1 MGAPRRIAA
10 LALAAAM
17 GLVAA
22 ACGGGEER
30 AGEARP
36 ESTAGAATATAPA
49 APEAAPPR
57 PRPRPLPGLPAF
69 TAGFQGWDRLNAEP
83 IPPDSAQTR
92 RVGFDAHRGTKD
104 VYVSVPRGRLTRGG
118 EFPEGTILVKA
129 ARTDGVMTLAAIMRK
144 IQGVEPRPRRLGVHR
159 VQARERRRALR
170 HQLRPHRPGLLELPP
185 DRRGDG
191 LGLHAARPLIRRR
204 PSAAPGTSGG
214 GCGGRA
220 GRPAPR
226 PPVP

>member
-10 LALAAAM
+10 VTLAAGM

-22 ACGGGEER
+22 ACGGGDER

-36 ESTAGAATATAPA
+36 EPTAGAATATAPTPTQT
-49 APEAAPPR
+49 APAAPPR
-57 PRPRPLPGLPAF
+57 PRRLPGLPAF

-92 RVGFDAHRGTKD
+92 RVGFDAHRGTKN
-104 VYVSVPRGRLTRGG
+104 VYVSVPRERLTPGG

-144 IQGVEPRPRRLGVHR
+144 IQGVDPAHGDWEFTEYK
-159 VQARERRRALR
+159 RESADAAFATSSALTGPLCWSC
-170 HQLRPHRPGLLELPP
+170 HQIAEGT
-185 DRRGDG
+185 DWVFT
-191 LGLHAARPLIRRR
+191 PLD
-204 PSAAPGTSGG
+204 P
-214 GCGGRA
+214 
-220 GRPAPR
+220 
-226 PPVP
+226 

>member
-36 ESTAGAATATAPA
+36 ESMVGAAPTTAPA

-144 IQGVEPRPRRLGVHR
+144 IQGVNPAHGDWEFTEYK
-159 VQARERRRALR
+159 RE
-170 HQLRPHRPGLLELPP
+170 
-185 DRRGDG
+185 
-191 LGLHAARPLIRRR
+191 
-204 PSAAPGTSGG
+204 SAAAPFATSSALTGPVCWSCHQIAEGTDWVFT
-214 GCGGRA
+214 
-220 GRPAPR
+220 PLDP
-226 PPVP
+226 